1 MTEHANNQAFTRVP
15 RWTAPSAR
23 EEGTG
28 VHGTRLPESLTRALE
43 GRAAELGTGLPA
55 LLTAAHARVLA
66 TVTAERDLLVG
77 YVPQD
82 GAGAS
87 RPLRLSVENS
97 TWAELAARVTA
108 TPAARGASD
117 PVEGRPEVVLDLSG
131 LSETA
136 EPARTAASDAAPRAV
151 GEVPVLRV
159 VWSRDEYG
167 LALRLLHDRA
177 VLDGNYAERLAG
189 YHLAALRLLAAGPG
203 ERHHRQSL
211 LSDREVEKQLYG
223 LAGPRAELPG
233 HTFVDVFEERV
244 RAVPDGGAADPA
256 GTR

>member
-1 MTEHANNQAFTRVP
+1 M
-15 RWTAPSAR
+15 
-23 EEGTG
+23 
-28 VHGTRLPESLTRALE
+28 
-43 GRAAELGTGLPA
+43 
-55 LLTAAHARVLA
+55 TAAM
-66 TVTAERDLLVG
+66 
-77 YVPQD
+77 
-82 GAGAS
+82 AS
-87 RPLRLSVENS
+87 
-97 TWAELAARVTA
+97 
-108 TPAARGASD
+108 AARGVSARVDTEVAIGETASTA
-117 PVEGRPEVVLDLSG
+117 
-131 LSETA
+131 ETA
-136 EPARTAASDAAPRAV
+136 ESDAASRAV

-189 YHLAALRLLAAGPG
+189 YHLAALHHLAAGPG

-244 RAVPDGGAADPA
+244 RAVPGAVAAEHA
-256 GTR
+256 GSAGRTGSWTSGPTGSRTP